1 MKRKAS
7 RDSIVLVVMV
17 AIILSVCAPGSFARA
32 AKKASIKQKKLT
44 VVVGKTKKIK
54 VVHKNKKRKY
64 VFSTNRNKIATV
76 SKSGVV
82 RGKKAGKAVIT
93 VKANG
98 KKRKVT
104 VTVKKTKVNANS
116 SVIVTLNKS
125 LKLSKTAVSI
135 KKGKK
140 FTIKK
145 ASGIKGKVKFVSANK
160 KIASV
165 SVNGVVK
172 AKKKGKTTILIKTAK
187 KTVKLK
193 ITVTR

>member
-93 VKANG
+93 VKETFKQIGRASC
-98 KKRKVT
+98 RERVLT
-104 VTVKKTKVNANS
+104 
-116 SVIVTLNKS
+116 SV
-125 LKLSKTAVSI
+125 
-135 KKGKK
+135 
-140 FTIKK
+140 
-145 ASGIKGKVKFVSANK
+145 
-160 KIASV
+160 
-165 SVNGVVK
+165 
-172 AKKKGKTTILIKTAK
+172 
-187 KTVKLK
+187 
-193 ITVTR
+193 